1 MLATVNDDPTLSPKS
16 TVMRSLNLYVVL
28 AAAGLMPLLTGCNS
42 MEKKLGRGLTNLA
55 EPLRMGELMRSTE
68 QNSIALDSDG
78 SPGYGLVHGFARTI
92 ERTAVGA
99 FEVVTF
105 PIPTQPIIYPVNPVF
120 PDSQERSQIGY
131 AGIGS
136 DQFIGFQ
143 DSSVAPFIPGS
154 EFNPLQN

>member
-1 MLATVNDDPTLSPKS
+1 
-16 TVMRSLNLYVVL
+16 MRSLKLYAVL
-28 AAAGLMPLLTGCNS
+28 AIVGVTPLLTGCNS

-55 EPLRMGELMRSTE
+55 EPLRMGELVRSAE
-68 QNSIALDSDG
+68 QNSLSMDIDG
-78 SPGYGLVHGFARTI
+78 SPGYGVIHGFTRTI

-131 AGIGS
+131 FGIGS
-136 DQFIGFQ
+136 DQFIGLQ